1 MTWSIC
7 ISAWKSAFRHRWFR
21 WIVTR
26 HFTVTCFPISTLG
39 EHGDTWHS
47 YCRMRSSVQLCK
59 LTMSFRGQNN
69 RTILPLTLSTSYCFC
84 LIPWPWKHGFCHLI
98 GQFWSCIYRVMPET
112 EFRMM
117 AELICKLWAKYLWLN
132 QFLIAFIVFLDHE
145 NIGFVALF
153 IRFGHVLAELCLK
166 NEFCIM
172 AELICIL
179 CKMLK
184 GARMASSG
192 FLI

>member
-1 MTWSIC
+1 MCKNLSDPKYPTRTFFDPTRPVRKSWPVAPQRLHNCGTNC
-7 ISAWKSAFRHRWFR
+7 IQWGYFHWPYQFLIAF
-21 WIVTR
+21 
-26 HFTVTCFPISTLG
+26 LYL
-39 EHGDTWHS
+39 DTDIFVNELVRFVH
-47 YCRMRSSVQLCK
+47 VLTKLCLK
-59 LTMSFRGQNN
+59 TE
-69 RTILPLTLSTSYCFC
+69 
-84 LIPWPWKHGFCHLI
+84 
-98 GQFWSCIYRVMPET
+98 SCI
-112 EFRMM
+112 M
-117 AELICKLWAKYLWLN
+117 AELICILWATCLWLN

-166 NEFCIM
+166 NEFFIM

-184 GARMASSG
+184 GARMASTG